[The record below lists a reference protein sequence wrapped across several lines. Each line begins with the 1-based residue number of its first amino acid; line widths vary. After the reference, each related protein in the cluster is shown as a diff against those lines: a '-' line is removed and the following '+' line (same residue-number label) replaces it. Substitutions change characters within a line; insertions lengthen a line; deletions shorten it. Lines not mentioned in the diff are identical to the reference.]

1 MKSKMRNKWFEEY
14 LENEVSC
21 PECGSV
27 VEVSGD
33 EKYVYCEICDA
44 EVLSDIIR
52 RF

>member
-1 MKSKMRNKWFEEY
+1 MKMSVKRKWFEEY

-27 VEVSGD
+27 VEIEGD

-44 EVLSDIIR
+44 EVMTDVIR